1 MEQSA
6 VKILETHRIMAIS
19 TVRPDGWPQTTIVGY
34 ANDGLRLYFM
44 IFRSSQ
50 KLTNI
55 QQDDRVSIAVG
66 DEPRDFQNLKAV
78 FAGAHAS
85 EVTDEEERKLAWR
98 LLTQRHP
105 NLADFGM
112 PDQSEAA
119 LMCAACKYVS
129 VLDYGKGFGHT
140 DSFTV
145 GDAGGVMMHPAE
157 KNSWGVSAA
166 KTA

>member
-6 VKILETHRIMAIS
+6 VKVLESHRIMAIS
-19 TVRPDGWPQTTIVGY
+19 TLRPDGWPQTTIVGY
-34 ANDGLRLYFM
+34 ANDGLLLYFM

-50 KLTNI
+50 KLANI
-55 QQDDRVSIAVG
+55 LRDDRVSIAVG
-66 DEPRDFQNLKAV
+66 DEPRDFQDLKAV

-85 EVTDEEERKLAWR
+85 EVTDVEDRMHAWR
-98 LLTQRHP
+98 LLAKRHP

-112 PDQSEAA
+112 PDESEAA

-145 GDAGGVMMHPAE
+145 GEGGAVMMHPAE
-157 KNSWGVSAA
+157 KNSWGISVAKSA
-166 KTA
+166 

>member
-6 VKILETHRIMAIS
+6 VKILESHRLMAIS
-19 TVRPDGWPQTTIVGY
+19 TLRPDGWPQTTIVGY
-34 ANDGLRLYFM
+34 ANDGLLLYFM

-50 KLTNI
+50 KLANI
-55 QQDDRVSIAVG
+55 QRDDRVSIAVG
-66 DEPRDFQNLKAV
+66 DEPRDFQSLKAV
-78 FAGAHAS
+78 FAGAHAW
-85 EVTDEEERKLAWR
+85 EVTDADQRIHAWR

-105 NLADFGM
+105 NLADFGV
-112 PDQSEAA
+112 PDESEAA

-145 GDAGGVMMHPAE
+145 GDSGAVMMHPAE
-157 KNSWGVSAA
+157 KNSWGISAA
-166 KTA
+166 KSA